1 MFTMAGTTKRAATYT
16 GNKGGEATK
25 AERLAHCERVRWMC
39 PYCGVD
45 LKDTRIAIDHVKP
58 QYAGGTKGAN
68 NQIACCVSCNS
79 SKQAKSLADF
89 AARKGDAEIIR
100 RVQRALRRKL
110 DVQAA
115 KEVLKGVN

>member
-1 MFTMAGTTKRAATYT
+1 MALKKADTYN

-25 AERLAHCERVRWMC
+25 AERLAHCERVRWTC
-39 PYCGVD
+39 PYCGAD
-45 LKDTRIAIDHVKP
+45 LKTVRVAIDHVRP
-58 QYAGGTKGAN
+58 QYAGGCKGAN
-68 NQIACCVSCNS
+68 NQIACCVPCNS

-110 DVQAA
+110 DVKAA
-115 KEVLKGVN
+115 KQILKGN